1 MRHQSEDERRSDDDG
16 KSEGCIVPMKPGN
29 SGGGKAAERWSS
41 VRKALS
47 GHRSGTIVSTDLAGR
62 MIQHWLDRDSYRGEP
77 DALTAHVRFWEGA
90 KLNRPSPSFTLNLGE
105 RARSTHPKSR
115 IGRFLM
121 VSFLAA
127 TSVIAGVLARSIR

>member
-1 MRHQSEDERRSDDDG
+1 MSSRQPARSQLFLYVVNTSYDVSSMHHQSEKGRLANDIG

-47 GHRSGTIVSTDLAGR
+47 GHRSGTIVRLDLAGR
-62 MIQHWLDRDSYRGEP
+62 MIQRWLDRDSYRGEP

-90 KLNRPSPSFTLNLGE
+90 KLN
-105 RARSTHPKSR
+105 
-115 IGRFLM
+115 
-121 VSFLAA
+121 
-127 TSVIAGVLARSIR
+127 